1 MHHTNH
7 DKEKN
12 TAVRR
17 TLEYIQMNI
26 GEDLSLEKLSS
37 VANYSP
43 FHFQRLFSEYVGETP
58 KQYII
63 RLRLERIA
71 HLLKIFPALTI
82 SELAADSGFASAA
95 TFSRAFKNYFGFSAE
110 EFRSLPDHK
119 VRKNCKTN
127 RKKCITHLPEHSEF
141 WRRDFSESEMMEWKD
156 KVDISTK
163 AIAGMQ
169 LAYVTT
175 CLDNPDAI
183 THAFRELS
191 NWARAR
197 MLINT
202 ETKFV
207 GMLLDIPFI
216 TPLNKC
222 RYRAGITIASKP
234 GLGKDVCTTEIPR
247 GTYASYRVKGN
258 IMSIVKSLI
267 YFKHCWLDTSGYQI
281 KDITGFEVFD
291 VNPADKPSEQI
302 AREIIIP
309 VKPS

>member
-1 MHHTNH
+1 MHHTQH

-12 TAVRR
+12 IAIHR

-37 VANYSP
+37 VANYSL
-43 FHFQRLFSEYVGETP
+43 FHFQRLFSSAVGETP

-71 HLLKIFPALTI
+71 HFLKVFPGLTI
-82 SELAADSGFASAA
+82 SELVADSGFASLS
-95 TFSRAFKNYFGFSAE
+95 TFSRAFKNYFGISAD
-110 EFRSLPDHK
+110 EFRSMPHSK
-119 VRKNCKTN
+119 VRKNCKAIS
-127 RKKCITHLPEHSEF
+127 KIGKAKFPEHAEF
-141 WRRDFSESEMMEWKD
+141 WSRDFSESEIMEWND

-163 AIAGMQ
+163 VIADTHV
-169 LAYVTT
+169 AFVST

-183 THAFRELS
+183 THAFRELT
-191 NWARAR
+191 NWATPR
-197 MLINT
+197 MLINS
-202 ETKFV
+202 ETRFI

-222 RYRAGITIASKP
+222 RYRAGISLNSKP
-234 GLGKDVCTTEIPR
+234 DLLKDVSTTEIPR

-258 IMSIVKSLI
+258 VMAIVKSLI
-267 YFKHCWLDTSGYQI
+267 YFKHCWLDTSGYRL

-302 AREIIIP
+302 TREIIIP
-309 VKPS
+309 VTPS